1 MPETYPWDVE
11 SNRSA
16 CAVRVRCSCTLTPTD
31 DGHATSARHGRRF
44 GWLTPVRALPL
55 ALPARPLLGQLLFCP
70 FHCGWH
76 PHLLYSTSTSW
87 ERDDCFVLVPG
98 CVRREP
104 DALRCVDGRRHLFP
118 VFHSWAVARSGGR
131 KAAGTTGPRRLFFL
145 YRAVRDAVFRGR
157 KHGLFLGICNERGA
171 GKPVLSPGCAARCD
185 ATMLVSVWGRRPD
198 GTEII

>member
-104 DALRCVDGRRHLFP
+104 DALRCVGGRRHLFP

-131 KAAGTTGPRRLFFL
+131 KAAGTTGPRRLFFFSIEQCATPFSGEGNMACSWVYATKARRESL
-145 YRAVRDAVFRGR
+145 CFRRAAR
-157 KHGLFLGICNERGA
+157 RGA
-171 GKPVLSPGCAARCD
+171 MPRCWCPCGAGARTVLR
-185 ATMLVSVWGRRPD
+185 
-198 GTEII
+198 

>member
-104 DALRCVDGRRHLFP
+104 DALRCVGGRRHLFP

-131 KAAGTTGPRRLFFL
+131 KAAGTTGPRRLFFSL
-145 YRAVRDAVFRGR
+145 SSSARRRFPGKETWPVLGYMQRKRGGKACAFAGLRGAVRCHDAGVRVGQAPGR
-157 KHGLFLGICNERGA
+157 Y
-171 GKPVLSPGCAARCD
+171 
-185 ATMLVSVWGRRPD
+185 
-198 GTEII
+198 